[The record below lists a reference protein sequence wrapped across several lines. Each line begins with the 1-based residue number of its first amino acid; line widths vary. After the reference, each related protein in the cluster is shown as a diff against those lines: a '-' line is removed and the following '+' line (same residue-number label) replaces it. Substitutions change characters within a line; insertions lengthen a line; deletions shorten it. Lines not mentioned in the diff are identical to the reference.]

1 LIVRSLALKTELG
14 LAATRGTIT
23 DRGDYV
29 VIVTPDDPG
38 YYYGNLLLLPAPPQV
53 GEVAFW
59 MRRFGDELGKNP
71 AIKHV
76 TLWWDGVT
84 GDAGAEDELVA
95 NGFRIDRN
103 VVLTADTI
111 SAPVHAVNQLSPEQ
125 VLDTADLAFATG
137 DRHDENYREFL
148 QRRARWQSS
157 LVARGLAKFFGIY
170 ERDELVASLGLVP
183 MGNVARYQDVQTAV
197 AFRRRGFAAAL
208 LATAAREVPSPRYA
222 IMSATGS
229 DAARVYTRVG
239 FRVAELTV
247 SACRYPTPLSG

>member
-1 LIVRSLALKTELG
+1 MIIRSLALKTELG

-38 YYYGNLLLLPAPPQV
+38 YYYGNLLLMPAPPQV

-95 NGFRIDRN
+95 NGFKIERS

-111 SAPVHAVNQLSPEQ
+111 TAPVHAVNQLSPEQ

-137 DRHDENYREFL
+137 DRHDENYRDFL
-148 QRRARWQSS
+148 LRRARWQSA
-157 LVARGLAKFFGIY
+157 LVTRGLAKFFGVY
-170 ERDELVASLGLVP
+170 EQDELVASLGLVP

-208 LATAAREVPSPRYA
+208 LATAAREVPAPRYA
-222 IMSATGS
+222 IMSTPGS
-229 DAARVYTRVG
+229 DAERVYMRVG

-247 SACRYPTPLSG
+247 SACRYPALK